1 MGLWEYINLKKLI
14 HNHKGITIIEILI
27 CFTITAVIVVSLFK
41 MINHYKDR
49 QDLASYKRE
58 LTAYKDTVTKT
69 IQGSIIKHDGVV
81 DVCDDTQFCTND
93 KSCPLNETDY
103 KISYHCDNGVITDHY
118 NDNELSE
125 SENGIIFTY
134 LKMTDGTVSY
144 LEIKKQGDPD
154 DHWESSDE
162 NIKYSI
168 TYQENI
174 LDQNTKEEF
183 SFPDIQYLEFN
194 EPSIRRDDQSGFLK
208 IYVGS
213 SHPDFNDQFSVLD
226 IRVPLQSFYPNSY
239 IGL

>member
-49 QDLASYKRE
+49 QDLASYKSE
-58 LTAYKDTVTKT
+58 ITAYKDTVTKT
-69 IQGSIIKHDGVV
+69 IQGNIIKHDGVL
-81 DVCDDTQFCTND
+81 DVCDGTQFCSND
-93 KSCPLNETDY
+93 LRCNLNGSDY
-103 KISYHCDNGVITDHY
+103 KISYHCDNGVITDQY
-118 NDNELSE
+118 NDSYVGTI
-125 SENGIIFTY
+125 STY

-154 DHWESSDE
+154 AHWENNRTDD
-162 NIKYSI
+162 IKYSI

-174 LDQNTKEEF
+174 LDDQTKEVF
-183 SFPDIQYLEFN
+183 SFPDIQHLEFN